1 MEKIWSKLQTER
13 PVGTK
18 ENNVVSDF
26 LGKQLQALGYEVKA
40 LPFECKVWE
49 KGPSKIEVSGK
60 SIEIEPSP
68 YSEGIS
74 ISTQLVF
81 ASNIEEL
88 KVAEVKNKVLVVS
101 DEITKEALQ
110 PKDYPFYYPD
120 EHKELITLFEE
131 KAPAAII
138 AVTKQDFLS
147 GMNPFPLFDDGNFLI
162 PSAYIDEARFEQINK
177 LIGDGED
184 KITLVIDS
192 KTKMAES
199 KQVIATKKGKESSKK
214 ILCCAHMDTK
224 YNTPGALDNGVGVLM
239 LMELAKKLKDEEYT
253 VQIVPFNG
261 EEYYEASGE
270 LCYLDEIKKENSFP
284 EFVVNLDSPCHK
296 DGKNAV
302 SFYNCDHFKESAVS
316 MMKDVSEVVEGEPW
330 YAGDHSSFAFM
341 GVPTIA
347 VICSNLYEGGLAD
360 THTPRDTAET
370 IDIQLIPPTV
380 EYIKQLISMACI
392 NNCCR
397 L

>member
-1 MEKIWSKLQTER
+1 MEKIWSKLQNER

-40 LPFECKVWE
+40 IPFECKLWE
-49 KGPSKIEVSGK
+49 KGTSKIEVLGK
-60 SIEIEPSP
+60 SIEIAPSP
-68 YSEGIS
+68 YSVGINV
-74 ISTQLVF
+74 STELVF

-88 KVAEVKNKVLVVS
+88 KVAEVKDKVLVVS
-101 DEITKEALQ
+101 DGITKEALQ
-110 PKDYPFYYPD
+110 PKDFPFYYPD

-131 KAPAAII
+131 KGPAAII

-162 PSAYIDEARFEQINK
+162 PSAYIDEARFEQIKK
-177 LIGDGED
+177 LVGDGED
-184 KITLVIDS
+184 KITLVVDS

-199 KQVIATKKGKESSKK
+199 KQIIATKKGKESSKK
-214 ILCCAHMDTK
+214 VLCCAHMDTK
-224 YNTPGALDNGVGVLM
+224 YDAPGALDNGAGVLM

-253 VQIVPFNG
+253 VEIVPFNG

-270 LCYLDEIKKENSFP
+270 LLYLEEIKKENSFP
-284 EFVVNLDSPCHK
+284 EFVINLDSPCHK

-302 SFYNCDHFKESAVS
+302 SFYNCDHFKEAAVS
-316 MMKDVSEVVEGEPW
+316 MMKERGEVVEGEPW
-330 YAGDHSSFAFM
+330 YSGDHSAFAFM

-347 VICSNLYEGGLAD
+347 VICSNLYEGGLSC
-360 THTPRDTAET
+360 THTPRDTADT
-370 IDIQLIPPTV
+370 VDIQLIPPTV
-380 EYIKQLISMACI
+380 EYIKQLIGMI
-392 NNCCR
+392 Q
-397 L
+397 